1 MKRTLATALAV
12 AAVFAVALNAQEKPA
27 ASMWDDGVGK
37 EVLAMT
43 EKAFFGVVDQM
54 SVEPLKPF
62 LASDLVAYDIDIAG
76 NPVKINSRDEAI
88 KYFET
93 VFAEFKKLGAT
104 AKIQKRSLTCRAT
117 SAMAICLFEYD
128 FVAVMPDG
136 ATMTQP
142 TQSTIVLNKTA
153 EGWKW
158 THWHSALS
166 APVPT
171 ASASGK

>member
-1 MKRTLATALAV
+1 MNRTLATALGVATVLAV
-12 AAVFAVALNAQEKPA
+12 GVGAEEKPQ
-27 ASMWDDGVGK
+27 ASVWNDAVGN

-43 EKAFFGVVDQM
+43 EKAFVSVVDQM
-54 SVEPLKPF
+54 SVEPLKPY
-62 LASDLVAYDIDIAG
+62 LATDVVAYDIDFEG
-76 NPVKINSRDEAI
+76 KPVKINSRDEAI
-88 KYFET
+88 EYFET

-104 AKIQKRSLTCRAT
+104 AKLQKRSLTCRAT
-117 SAMAICLFEYD
+117 GAMAICLFEYD
-128 FVAVMPDG
+128 FVAVMPDS

-142 TQSTIVLNKTA
+142 TQTTIVLNNTA

-171 ASASGK
+171 ASAPDK